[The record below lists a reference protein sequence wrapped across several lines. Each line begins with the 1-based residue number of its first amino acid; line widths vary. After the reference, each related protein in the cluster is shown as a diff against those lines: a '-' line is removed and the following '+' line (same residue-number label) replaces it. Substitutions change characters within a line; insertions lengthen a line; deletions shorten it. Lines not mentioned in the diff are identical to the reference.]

1 MQTHSREQQRR
12 VLLATSIS
20 YVVVI
25 LDTSIVN
32 VALERI
38 GASLA
43 GGVAGLQWVVN
54 AYALTFA
61 SLLLTGGTLGDRLG
75 ARNVYMAGLAT
86 FTVASAWCGA
96 APSLA
101 LLTAGRVLQGIG
113 AALLVPASM
122 ALIHG
127 ACASARERAAA
138 FGVWAGLGGV
148 AMAAGPLLGGVII
161 GLAGWRSLFLL
172 NVPVCLAGI
181 VMAARVAPPTGARAS
196 RRLDLAGQAAAIAAL
211 ALLNAAIIEAPSRG
225 WLSPFVVA
233 GLVVAVAAALAFV
246 ALQKH
251 RTQPMLPLGFFRQP
265 VFGAAVLVSMI
276 SAFTF
281 YGLLFDLSLYFQQT
295 RGYAPLRAGLA
306 FLPLT
311 VVVPVGSLL
320 SRRAVAWLGPRALV
334 ALACLLA
341 AAGYLGAAVCVP
353 GARYAVL
360 AMPLPAIGLAASL
373 ITPAA
378 TAALMAT
385 VDQAR
390 SGVAAGVL
398 NAARQTGA
406 ALGVAVA
413 GAWLGASL
421 SIGAGMRANL
431 LVAAALSAVAAWT
444 WWHAWARHASLPQ
457 SVEKVTAAK

>member
-1 MQTHSREQQRR
+1 MSTHSREPQRR
-12 VLLATSIS
+12 VLWATSIS

-54 AYALTFA
+54 AYTLTFA
-61 SLLLTGGTLGDRLG
+61 SLLLSGGTLGDRLG
-75 ARNVYMAGLAT
+75 ARNVYMAGLAV
-86 FTVASAWCGA
+86 FTAASALCGA

-101 LLTAGRVLQGIG
+101 LLTLGRVLQGLG

-122 ALIHG
+122 ALING
-127 ACASARERAAA
+127 ACANARERAAA

-148 AMAAGPLLGGVII
+148 AMAAGPLLGGVLI
-161 GLAGWRSLFLL
+161 GVAGWRSIFLL
-172 NVPVCLAGI
+172 NLPVCLAGI
-181 VMAARVAPPTGARAS
+181 AMAARVAPQPRAGAP
-196 RRLDLAGQAAAIAAL
+196 RRLDLAGQAAGIAAL

-225 WLSPFVVA
+225 WFAPLVVT
-233 GLVVAVAAALAFV
+233 GLVAAVVAALAFV
-246 ALQKH
+246 MLEQ
-251 RTQPMLPLGFFRQP
+251 RRDQPMLPLGLFREP
-265 VFGAAVLVSMI
+265 VFSAAVLVSMI

-281 YGLLFDLSLYFQQT
+281 YGLLFDLSLYFQQQ

-311 VVVPVGSLL
+311 VVVPLGSLL
-320 SRRAVAWLGPRALV
+320 SRRAVAWAGPRALV
-334 ALACLLA
+334 AFAALLA
-341 AAGYLGAAVCVP
+341 AAGYLGAAACGP
-353 GARYAVL
+353 AARYSVL
-360 AMPLPAIGLAASL
+360 ALPLPAIGLAASL

-385 VDQAR
+385 VDPAR
-390 SGVAAGVL
+390 AGIAAGVL
-398 NAARQTGA
+398 NAGRQTGA

-413 GAWLGASL
+413 GAWIAGRV

-431 LVAAALSAVAAWT
+431 LIAAALSALAAWA
-444 WWHAWARHASLPQ
+444 WWRAWPHHASLPHIAQ
-457 SVEKVTAAK
+457 KPGAAK

>member
-1 MQTHSREQQRR
+1 
-12 VLLATSIS
+12 
-20 YVVVI
+20 
-25 LDTSIVN
+25 
-32 VALERI
+32 
-38 GASLA
+38 
-43 GGVAGLQWVVN
+43 
-54 AYALTFA
+54 
-61 SLLLTGGTLGDRLG
+61 
-75 ARNVYMAGLAT
+75 
-86 FTVASAWCGA
+86 
-96 APSLA
+96 
-101 LLTAGRVLQGIG
+101 
-113 AALLVPASM
+113 
-122 ALIHG
+122 
-127 ACASARERAAA
+127 
-138 FGVWAGLGGV
+138 
-148 AMAAGPLLGGVII
+148 
-161 GLAGWRSLFLL
+161 
-172 NVPVCLAGI
+172 
-181 VMAARVAPPTGARAS
+181 
-196 RRLDLAGQAAAIAAL
+196 
-211 ALLNAAIIEAPSRG
+211 
-225 WLSPFVVA
+225 
-233 GLVVAVAAALAFV
+233 
-246 ALQKH
+246 
-251 RTQPMLPLGFFRQP
+251 MLPLGFFRQP

-311 VVVPVGSLL
+311 VVVPAGSLL
-320 SRRAVAWLGPRALV
+320 SQRAVAWLGPRALV

-341 AAGYLGAAVCVP
+341 AAGYLGATVCVP